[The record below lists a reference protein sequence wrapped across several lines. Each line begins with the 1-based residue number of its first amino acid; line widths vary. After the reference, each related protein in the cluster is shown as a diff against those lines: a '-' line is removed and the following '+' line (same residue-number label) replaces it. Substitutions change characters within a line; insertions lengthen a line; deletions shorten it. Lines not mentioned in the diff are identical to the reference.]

1 MVLVCTHHILVALL
15 FSSLQSSSCEDPV
28 SSLRTELIGAV
39 LVESMTPPATSAD
52 ERPLVLLA
60 QPLFPEFAAAL
71 SARYRLA
78 LAADA
83 DAATVAEGRVL
94 LIGIAPATEEHL
106 AGLPALEL
114 VAGISVG
121 VDHVDLAA
129 CRRRG
134 LSVTNAGAAFAVDS
148 ADYAVG
154 LVVAYVRGG
163 RWVTDGDYPL
173 TTKVSRSTIFF
184 RKSRGLLSSSSL

>member
-1 MVLVCTHHILVALL
+1 
-15 FSSLQSSSCEDPV
+15 
-28 SSLRTELIGAV
+28 
-39 LVESMTPPATSAD
+39 MTPPATSAD

-60 QPLFPEFAAAL
+60 RPLFPEFAAAL

-83 DAATVAEGRVL
+83 DAATMAEGRVL

-154 LVVAYVRGG
+154 LVVAVLRRVAAADAYIRGG
-163 RWVTDGDYPL
+163 KWVADGDYPL
-173 TTKVSRSTIFF
+173 TTKVSRSTIM
-184 RKSRGLLSSSSL
+184 

>member
-1 MVLVCTHHILVALL
+1 
-15 FSSLQSSSCEDPV
+15 
-28 SSLRTELIGAV
+28 
-39 LVESMTPPATSAD
+39 MTPPATSAD

-94 LIGIAPATEEHL
+94 LIGIAPVTEEHL
-106 AGLPALEL
+106 AGLPALQL

-154 LVVAYVRGG
+154 LVVAVLRRVAAADAYVRGG

-184 RKSRGLLSSSSL
+184 RKSRGLLSSISRRNETL